1 MRLAL
6 RTIYKAFNF
15 YIPFLQLIKMSRSFS
30 KYKNLGIYQ
39 KLVNIVYSAELIQ
52 SMIKAVTET
61 QNDERADLDQESVIY
76 LPDEQEILDIIKAVV
91 N

>member
-1 MRLAL
+1 M
-6 RTIYKAFNF
+6 
-15 YIPFLQLIKMSRSFS
+15 QLIKLSRSFS
-30 KYKNLGIYQ
+30 KYKNLAVYQ

-61 QNDERADLDQESVIY
+61 QNDERADLESVIY